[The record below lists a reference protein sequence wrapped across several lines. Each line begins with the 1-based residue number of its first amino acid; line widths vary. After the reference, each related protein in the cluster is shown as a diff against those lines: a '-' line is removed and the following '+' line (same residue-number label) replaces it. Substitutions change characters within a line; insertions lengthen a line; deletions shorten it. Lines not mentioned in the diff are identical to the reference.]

1 MKVNS
6 HIPNLKTKT
15 HLIFDL
21 DGTLIDSLN
30 IWNVIDQ
37 AVLKGL
43 NIVVPL
49 DILQQEH
56 TIFFKKENSY
66 IHYAQFLIKNHHLEI
81 TPEEFL
87 KMRWK
92 IADIILTEQVDFK
105 NGVVKIL
112 KKLKEQYVLILATS
126 STKHILSIYA
136 HQNQKMAKRL
146 CLETFFDMILTQEDI
161 PFGKGK
167 PEPDIYLTVLKK
179 YSVKP
184 EKCLIFEDSLEGV
197 QAAYHS
203 GIDVIHV
210 NDPFIPF
217 EDKKSIQKYTPY
229 HLKKWSDFKI

>member
-66 IHYAQFLIKNHHLEI
+66 Q
-81 TPEEFL
+81 
-87 KMRWK
+87 
-92 IADIILTEQVDFK
+92 
-105 NGVVKIL
+105 
-112 KKLKEQYVLILATS
+112 S
-126 STKHILSIYA
+126 SSENYIWLGC
-136 HQNQKMAKRL
+136 L
-146 CLETFFDMILTQEDI
+146 CDCF
-161 PFGKGK
+161 
-167 PEPDIYLTVLKK
+167 
-179 YSVKP
+179 
-184 EKCLIFEDSLEGV
+184 
-197 QAAYHS
+197 
-203 GIDVIHV
+203 
-210 NDPFIPF
+210 N
-217 EDKKSIQKYTPY
+217 
-229 HLKKWSDFKI
+229 